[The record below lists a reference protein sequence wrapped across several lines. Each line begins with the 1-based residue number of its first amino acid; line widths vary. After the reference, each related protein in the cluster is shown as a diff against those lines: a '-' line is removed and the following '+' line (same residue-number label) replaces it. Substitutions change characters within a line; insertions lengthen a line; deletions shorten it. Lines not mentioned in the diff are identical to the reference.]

1 MSSNVNVSVAE
12 GQPSDADRDR
22 SSSPRARR
30 GVGYFAEAYAL
41 VILLVIIAIFFS
53 VWPQTSD
60 TFPTLGN
67 LQILLGNQAVIGI
80 VALGA
85 LIPLIANEWDLSIG
99 AMAGVTSIVTAL
111 MLSNG
116 LGLLLSPLIGLLLG
130 VCIGGVNA
138 LIVTKFGVNGVITTL
153 GMATLIDGVTNQLTG
168 GLSITTD
175 IPDFIIELGIGRW
188 LGIPKVIFVLAAVAL
203 LVAYVLGHT
212 PFGRYLYAIGA
223 NQAAARLVGIRV
235 RYIVAAAFVCSGLLA
250 ATGGI
255 LSVARQA
262 GADPRIGVGLT
273 LPALAAAFLSAASIR
288 PGKYNVGG
296 VIVAIFFL
304 AVLNNG
310 LSLAGVPAY
319 VSSYV
324 NGAALIVGVGLAA
337 YLGRRRS
344 GQGA

>member
-138 LIVTKFGVNGVITTL
+138 LIITTL
-153 GMATLIDGVTNQLTG
+153 GMATLLDGVTNQLTG

>member
-1 MSSNVNVSVAE
+1 
-12 GQPSDADRDR
+12 
-22 SSSPRARR
+22 
-30 GVGYFAEAYAL
+30 
-41 VILLVIIAIFFS
+41 
-53 VWPQTSD
+53 
-60 TFPTLGN
+60 
-67 LQILLGNQAVIGI
+67 
-80 VALGA
+80 
-85 LIPLIANEWDLSIG
+85 
-99 AMAGVTSIVTAL
+99 
-111 MLSNG
+111 
-116 LGLLLSPLIGLLLG
+116 
-130 VCIGGVNA
+130 
-138 LIVTKFGVNGVITTL
+138 
-153 GMATLIDGVTNQLTG
+153 MATLLDGVTNQLTG